1 MKKTKF
7 EKKREKIIEQKKRL
21 KALEASEN
29 QYVIEAVNGIEIAY
43 ANRAFEDIVTEKS
56 IQHISNLS
64 KIAIRQFRREG
75 PGSFLIISEF
85 NPDEGVYLPAK
96 KIIDCIKQLI
106 PEALNYVQK
115 IVDNYDPQEQF
126 VVINVFNRKRIAI
139 AKEALRLAPG

>member
-1 MKKTKF
+1 MKKTKAQ
-7 EKKREKIIEQKKRL
+7 KKREKRIKHKQRL

>member
-1 MKKTKF
+1 MKKTKAQ
-7 EKKREKIIEQKKRL
+7 KKREKRIKQKQRL
-21 KALEASEN
+21 KALEALED

-64 KIAIRQFRREG
+64 KIAIRQFHREG

-85 NPDEGVYLPAK
+85 NPDEGVYLPAE
-96 KIIDCIKQLI
+96 KILDCIKQLI

-115 IVDNYDPQEQF
+115 IVNDYDPQEQF

-139 AKEALRLAPG
+139 AREALRLAPE